1 MRDMIEGCIAAS
13 GEHNDEEFITAS
25 IRKEKKEEE
34 IDLYRSFVTSNYGE
48 KREKKKENNYL
59 VKLNLER
66 AAAA

>member
-1 MRDMIEGCIAAS
+1 MIEGSIAAS
-13 GEHNDEEFITAS
+13 GEHNYEEFITAS

-48 KREKKKENNYL
+48 KREKKERNYL

-66 AAAA
+66 TAAA